1 MRLTAAQNSQIAAVY
16 EQVAGDHTLPP
27 QSRNRFAN
35 KAQWF
40 RMLAQIAAAKEAAG
54 ARADKES
61 RTNAQQER
69 PVCVGFLAEVF
80 SVRRGA
86 SPISNS

>member
-1 MRLTAAQNSQIAAVY
+1 MRLTAAQNSQIAAAY
-16 EQVAGDHTLPP
+16 EQVAGDHTLP
-27 QSRNRFAN
+27 
-35 KAQWF
+35 QWF

-54 ARADKES
+54 ARNDKES